1 MVVTG
6 GGHVRRRWWLLLG
19 SVLLA
24 AGAAAVTW
32 WTADR
37 ASEVQADLLAARDLL
52 GRAATLSATPAPARL
67 ALIGKAGA
75 HAHAARARLDQWPL
89 HQLAGVP
96 LLGRDVRLART
107 LSRSTTDVVGA
118 TAGVAEA
125 LAPLQR
131 GAAGPSQVGITRAAN
146 ALLALSGTLDQSIAR
161 VRAARPL
168 VMGRGPRSRFLDE
181 AGRASQ
187 AAATA
192 GNGLH
197 LAATLYGP
205 PGAARYF
212 LAFQNPAELRG
223 TGGLIGQYGVLESSG
238 AGPRL
243 TQVAS
248 YTALDARTRGRVRL
262 PAEVARRYRRFAV
275 DSAWS
280 AVNIPPDLPTVGRIV
295 VGLYQRA
302 TGTRLDGMIAV
313 DPLAVAEILRVSGPI
328 TVEGLRLTAANVA
341 PVTLV
346 DAYVRYAA
354 DNLARRAFLEKT
366 ARATFTA
373 FRGALAAR
381 PGALVSALALAA
393 RGRHLQVYSR
403 DPALERAVEDLG
415 IAGGT
420 AAPATGDYLMPV
432 AINTG
437 GNKLDAF
444 LRRTLRYRVTLEPD
458 GGARANASITLR
470 NGAPAHGLPR
480 YIAGP
485 HDERF
490 RAGDDSQFQML
501 YVAGGYGFTRATR
514 DGRRVGAEPQEE
526 LGGLAISQQ
535 VVVRPGRSV
544 TLAYD
549 LERRDAVQVG
559 GGRATYRL
567 LVRPQPTVHAD
578 RLELS
583 LRIPRGWRPISLP
596 PGFRRRGGVVSWS
609 GVLDRSWT
617 FRFVFDQST

>member
-1 MVVTG
+1 M
-6 GGHVRRRWWLLLG
+6 RRRWWLLFG
-19 SVLLA
+19 AVLLA
-24 AGAAAVTW
+24 AGLAVAW

-37 ASEVQADLLAARDLL
+37 ASDVQADLLAARGLL
-52 GRAATLSATPAPARL
+52 GRAASLSATPAPARL
-67 ALIGKAGA
+67 ALIGKART
-75 HAHAARARLDQWPL
+75 HARAAQARLDQWPL
-89 HQLAGVP
+89 HQLAAVP

-118 TAGVAEA
+118 TGGVAA
-125 LAPLQR
+125 VLAPLQR
-131 GAAGPSQVGITRAAN
+131 GAGPSRAGITRAAN

-168 VMGRGPRSRFLDE
+168 VVGRGPRSRFLDE

-187 AAATA
+187 TAATA
-192 GNGLH
+192 GHGLR

-223 TGGLIGQYGVLESSG
+223 TGGLIGQYGVLESSPG
-238 AGPRL
+238 GPRL
-243 TQVAS
+243 TEVAS
-248 YTALDARTRGRVRL
+248 YTALDARTRERVRL

-275 DSAWS
+275 DSVWS

-295 VGLYQRA
+295 VDLYQRA

-328 TVEGLRLTAANVA
+328 AVEGLRLTADNVA
-341 PVTLV
+341 RVTLV

-354 DNLARRAFLEKT
+354 DNQARRAFLEKT
-366 ARATFTA
+366 GRATFTA
-373 FRGALAAR
+373 FRGALVAR
-381 PGALVSALALAA
+381 PDALLRGLALAA

-403 DPALERAVEDLG
+403 DPAVERAVEDLG
-415 IAGGT
+415 IGGGT

-444 LRRTLRYRVTLEPD
+444 LRRTLRYRVALEPD
-458 GGARANASITLR
+458 GDAKANASITLR

-485 HDERF
+485 YDERF
-490 RAGDDSQFQML
+490 RAGDNSQFQML
-501 YVAGGYGFTRATR
+501 YVAGGY
-514 DGRRVGAEPQEE
+514 
-526 LGGLAISQQ
+526 
-535 VVVRPGRSV
+535 
-544 TLAYD
+544 
-549 LERRDAVQVG
+549 RDAVQVS
-559 GGRATYRL
+559 GGRASYQL
-567 LVRPQPTVHAD
+567 LVRPQPTVHPD

-583 LRIPRGWRPISLP
+583 LRIPRGWRPLSLP
-596 PGFRRRGGVVSWS
+596 RGFRQRGGVVSWS

-617 FRFVFDQST
+617 FRFIFDPSA

>member
-1 MVVTG
+1 
-6 GGHVRRRWWLLLG
+6 VRRRWWLLLG

-24 AGAAAVTW
+24 AGAAGLAGARW
-32 WTADR
+32 SAAR
-37 ASEVQADLLAARDLL
+37 ASDVQADLVAARGLL
-52 GRAATLSATPAPARL
+52 GRAASLGATPAPARL
-67 ALIGKAGA
+67 ALIGEAGA
-75 HAHAARARLDQWPL
+75 HARAARARLDQWPL
-89 HQLAGVP
+89 HQLAAVP

-107 LSRSTTDVVGA
+107 LSRCTVDIVGA
-118 TAGVAEA
+118 TGGVAAA

-131 GAAGPSQVGITRAAN
+131 GTGPSQAGITRAAN

-168 VMGRGPRSRFLDE
+168 LLGQGPRSRFLDE

-187 AAATA
+187 TAATA
-192 GNGLH
+192 GRGLR

-223 TGGLIGQYGVLESSG
+223 TGGLIGQYGVLESSRG
-238 AGPRL
+238 GPRL
-243 TQVAS
+243 TEVAS

-275 DSAWS
+275 DRTWS

-295 VGLYQRA
+295 VDLYQRA
-302 TGTRLDGMIAV
+302 TGSRLDGMIAV

-328 TVEGLRLTAANVA
+328 TVEGLRLTAGNVA

-346 DAYVRYAA
+346 GAYVRYAA
-354 DNLARRAFLEKT
+354 DNRARRAFLEKT

-381 PGALVSALALAA
+381 PDALVRALALAA

-403 DPALERAVEDLG
+403 DAAVERAIEDLG
-415 IAGGT
+415 IGGGT

-470 NGAPAHGLPR
+470 NGAPARGLPR

-485 HDERF
+485 YDKRF
-490 RAGDDSQFQML
+490 RAGDNSQFQML
-501 YVAGGYGFTRATR
+501 YVAGGYGFSRATR
-514 DGRRVGAEPQEE
+514 DGRRVGAEPQAE

-535 VVVRPGRSV
+535 VVVPPGRSV

-549 LERRDAVQVG
+549 LERRDAVRVS
-559 GGRATYRL
+559 GGRASYQL

-583 LRIPRGWRPISLP
+583 LRFPRGWRPLALP
-596 PGFRRRGGVVSWS
+596 SGFRQRGDVVSWS

-617 FRFVFDQST
+617 FRFVFDPTA